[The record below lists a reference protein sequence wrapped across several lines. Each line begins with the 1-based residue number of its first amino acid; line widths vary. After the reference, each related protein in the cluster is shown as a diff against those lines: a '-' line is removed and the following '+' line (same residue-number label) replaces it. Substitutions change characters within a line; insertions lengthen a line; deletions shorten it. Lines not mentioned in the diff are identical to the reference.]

1 MKIEEVCFLQT
12 KREKTNL
19 EESFYFNR
27 GKLPFRVAR
36 RENWWQVE
44 SRNSYSNVSLGNNGV
59 RLECRRIDRDKSIN
73 EHLGIVF

>member
-1 MKIEEVCFLQT
+1 MK
-12 KREKTNL
+12 KRISKR
-19 EESFYFNR
+19 SFYFNR

-44 SRNSYSNVSLGNNGV
+44 SRNSYNNVSLGNNGV